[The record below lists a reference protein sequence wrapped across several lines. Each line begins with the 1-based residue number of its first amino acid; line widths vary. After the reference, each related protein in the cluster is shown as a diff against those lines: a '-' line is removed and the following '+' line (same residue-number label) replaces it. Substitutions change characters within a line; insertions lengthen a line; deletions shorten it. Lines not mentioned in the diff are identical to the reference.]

1 MKNILIVESPAKARK
16 IQGFFKDGTKVIS
29 SFGHIYDLP
38 KESMSIDIENNFK
51 PNYRPIDG
59 KNKIIKEIRNYSK
72 NYNILLAADDDREGD
87 SIAWHCGKVANLSF
101 NLKNR
106 IIFHEITK
114 SAIDKSMEEIHK
126 LNMNSVNAQ
135 QARRIIDRLVGYNLS
150 PLLWKHIPTKEKGLS
165 AGRVQSTMLL
175 LLKEV
180 EDEINNYTPTYSYE
194 YIGKFKD
201 KPNCNLVLFDKDK
214 DKFEVLNALKQNRNF
229 KIQTQSYKKEKKYPP
244 IPFITSSLQ
253 QCALNELGYSVKQTM
268 SIAQKLYE
276 NGLITYMRT
285 DSTNISQEFK
295 LKLKEHISN
304 KYGREY
310 YDTKETTTKK
320 IKGAQEAHEC
330 IRVTNLQQGIS
341 DSYSEYDIKLYKL
354 ILKRTIIS
362 HMKPAIYGVL
372 SYELSNK
379 EIEKIGIFSGKY
391 KMLLYDG
398 YLCYSNNHEIQK
410 ETTKL
415 PNEIY
420 NLLECI
426 CEYKESSSP
435 QYYNEASIVKKLEKT
450 GIGRPSTYASLIST
464 ILNRKYTEKITIKGK
479 EKSKYTVTLTKE
491 NTISEKSEKVK
502 SNDMKNKI
510 ILTDLGREVLKYLM
524 EHFSILINVQFTSN
538 VENDL
543 DKINKGEVDWID
555 VIRKVYNS
563 FIDIVNI
570 QKSITSSQ
578 IKEYRTNNAKKLGV
592 LKNKEVY
599 LQKGKYGPYITFGEK
614 RISIDNYLK
623 HNKISYSKINL
634 KNIQE
639 FLEYPKIIGN
649 YKNSEIKI
657 LYGPY
662 GKYMKYQNKNYRIP
676 QDIEYSVKT
685 CSNYLPD

>member
-1 MKNILIVESPAKARK
+1 
-16 IQGFFKDGTKVIS
+16 
-29 SFGHIYDLP
+29 
-38 KESMSIDIENNFK
+38 MSIDIENNFK

-87 SIAWHCGKVANLSF
+87 SIAWHCGKVANLNF
-101 NLKNR
+101 NLENR

-114 SAIDKSMEEIHK
+114 SAIEKSMENIHK

-180 EDEINNYTPTYSYE
+180 EDEIDNHKPTYSYE
-194 YIGKFKD
+194 YTGKFKD
-201 KPNCNLVLFDKDK
+201 KPDCDLILLDKQKDK
-214 DKFEVLNALKQNRNF
+214 LEVFNTLKQNRKY
-229 KIQTQSYKKEKKYPP
+229 KIRKQAYKKENKYPP

-285 DSTNISQEFK
+285 DSTNISQEFQ
-295 LKLKEHISN
+295 LKLKEHIYD
-304 KYGREY
+304 KYGSDY
-310 YDTKETTTKK
+310 YHTKEPTTKK

-330 IRVTNLQQGIS
+330 IRVTNINKTIS

-372 SYELSNK
+372 SYELVNK
-379 EIEKIGIFSGKY
+379 ELEKIGVFSGKY

-398 YLCYSNNHEIQK
+398 YLRYSNNHEIQK
-410 ETTKL
+410 EITKL

-420 NLLECI
+420 NLSECI

-464 ILNRKYTEKITIKGK
+464 ILNRKYTEKVTIQGK
-479 EKSKYTVTLTKE
+479 EKLKYTVTLTKE
-491 NTISEKSEKVK
+491 NIISEKSEKVK

-510 ILTDLGREVLKYLM
+510 ILTDLGREVLNYLM
-524 EHFSILINVQFTSN
+524 NHFSIIINVQFTSN

-543 DKINKGEVDWID
+543 DKINKGTLDWIE

-570 QKSITSSQ
+570 QKSISPSQ
-578 IKEYRTNNAKKLGV
+578 IKEYRSSNAKKLGI
-592 LKNKEVY
+592 LNNKEVY
-599 LQKGKYGPYITFGEK
+599 LQKGKYGPYLTMGDK

-634 KNIQE
+634 KNIKE
-639 FLEYPKIIGN
+639 FLEYPKNIGT
-649 YKNSEIKI
+649 YKNNEIEI

-662 GKYMKYQNKNYRIP
+662 GKYMKYKNKNYRIP

-685 CSNYLPD
+685 CSKYLPD